1 MGLGSTQSNLAAV
14 EELRLGPTMPP
25 AGRGRLPPDADV
37 GDCQVPLQGPCA
49 PGGGPKCTA
58 QRGLTPVG
66 LGMTTTLMTT
76 ISTDGTAR
84 TRTPTSTPA
93 REREMLAFFP
103 ETGLSDLKPGIVGPH
118 GRIPPARRPR
128 TTRPRTTLRTTRRT
142 ARTAFSPPARAKE
155 MLAFFPEAGLSD
167 LKPGTVGPDGR
178 IPPAR

>member
-1 MGLGSTQSNLAAV
+1 
-14 EELRLGPTMPP
+14 
-25 AGRGRLPPDADV
+25 
-37 GDCQVPLQGPCA
+37 
-49 PGGGPKCTA
+49 
-58 QRGLTPVG
+58 
-66 LGMTTTLMTT
+66 MTTTLMTT

-103 ETGLSDLKPGIVGPH
+103 EAGLSDLKPGTVGPD

-178 IPPAR
+178 IPPARRPRTTRPRTTLRTTRRTARTAFSPPARAKEMLANPSGTGLGGLKGGTP